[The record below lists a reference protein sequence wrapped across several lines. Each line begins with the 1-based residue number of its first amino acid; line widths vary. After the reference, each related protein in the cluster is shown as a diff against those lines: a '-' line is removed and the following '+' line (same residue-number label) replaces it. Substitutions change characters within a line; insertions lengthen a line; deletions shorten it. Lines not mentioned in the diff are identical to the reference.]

1 MSHPSVLDWDTAGAR
16 CRRQKARTP
25 AAPQL
30 TRSQSST
37 KQTPDRLSPQS
48 RSWHPATVWKCW
60 AVVIR
65 APPGGTRGGCPQ
77 TTAGSQMLMVGRLL
91 LAHQAWAHQ
100 EDIRG
105 GKACQVALP
114 PPALTGITFGARTSS
129 LMITE
134 SSRGKGFSAPLAR
147 FAGLVVRAA
156 WPSYAARR
164 SFSAGVIRILRSE
177 TILLSPDSFSSSNCW
192 RDKCSIILDPT
203 ALKHDEVGQLSIGS
217 TDQSRGW

>member
-37 KQTPDRLSPQS
+37 KQTPDRLSPKS
-48 RSWHPATVWKCW
+48 RSWQGLGPPSRKCWAVKCW

-134 SSRGKGFSAPLAR
+134 SSRGKRFLSAV
-147 FAGLVVRAA
+147 G
-156 WPSYAARR
+156 
-164 SFSAGVIRILRSE
+164 
-177 TILLSPDSFSSSNCW
+177 
-192 RDKCSIILDPT
+192 SICR
-203 ALKHDEVGQLSIGS
+203 VGC
-217 TDQSRGW
+217 

>member
-1 MSHPSVLDWDTAGAR
+1 MLGPRTSDSRLDHHLHVLLLLLLLLDLGAVDPPLAGMSHPSVLDWDTAGAR

-105 GKACQVALP
+105 GKACQVP
-114 PPALTGITFGARTSS
+114 PPTSS
-129 LMITE
+129 
-134 SSRGKGFSAPLAR
+134 SHWR
-147 FAGLVVRAA
+147 F
-156 WPSYAARR
+156 W
-164 SFSAGVIRILRSE
+164 
-177 TILLSPDSFSSSNCW
+177 C
-192 RDKCSIILDPT
+192 
-203 ALKHDEVGQLSIGS
+203 
-217 TDQSRGW
+217 